1 MSCCRWLL
9 LESIVGTSQVGVNRP
24 DVPNGLD
31 TVEFTMQVA
40 ANNSQ
45 TTARVFAHGI
55 NSTLALQPE
64 QGMLLTF
71 CCLRSSAYQ
80 CQKLQMHHFKIIM
93 VDVVVLLQSLSPMAG
108 VYNEEAF
115 AGLDYIIE
123 RAGFYGIKL
132 ILTFSNEWTTADSK
146 INYLEWGNATD
157 NSNSFFTDATI
168 QQYYKDHINTMV
180 NRNVSLLMHK
190 PTCPLL

>member
-1 MSCCRWLL
+1 MS
-9 LESIVGTSQVGVNRP
+9 E
-24 DVPNGLD
+24 
-31 TVEFTMQVA
+31 A
-40 ANNSQ
+40 AQASFQ
-45 TTARVFAHGI
+45 
-55 NSTLALQPE
+55 
-64 QGMLLTF
+64 
-71 CCLRSSAYQ
+71 
-80 CQKLQMHHFKIIM
+80 IIM
-93 VDVVVLLQSLSPMAG
+93 VDVIVLLQSLAPVAG

-180 NRNVSLLMHK
+180 NRNVRLLMHK

>member
-1 MSCCRWLL
+1 
-9 LESIVGTSQVGVNRP
+9 
-24 DVPNGLD
+24 
-31 TVEFTMQVA
+31 
-40 ANNSQ
+40 
-45 TTARVFAHGI
+45 
-55 NSTLALQPE
+55 
-64 QGMLLTF
+64 
-71 CCLRSSAYQ
+71 
-80 CQKLQMHHFKIIM
+80 M
-93 VDVVVLLQSLSPMAG
+93 VDVIVLLQSLSPVAG

-180 NRNVSLLMHK
+180 NRNVRLLMHK